1 MVIDGLRKTFNP
13 RGSCAAF
20 WNGGGAPVDAVRYFF
35 FISAWAI
42 NSLTDVVL
50 HSQVAPLHVALY
62 EGQVTG
68 LLGPNGAGKSTTIAM
83 LTGLTPPSGGDAIV
97 AGHSLLGSLA
107 DCRRCLGVCPQQ
119 NVLFPALTCA
129 EHLRI
134 FAVLKGVP
142 SRDVNREI
150 SKKLREVGLEQKGDA
165 RASTLSGGMKRR
177 LQMAM
182 ALIGPSKVVLLDEP
196 TSGLDPRSRRD
207 AWKLIR
213 AAAKGRCVVLT
224 THFLEEAD
232 LLCDRVCVISDGKLR
247 CAGSPPFL
255 KNTLGGKYALTLTF
269 DDDRES
275 TNRVSTAAHANAAL
289 RLVQRYVED
298 AGLSRARG
306 GEATVEL
313 PASAAAAFPALF
325 AALERARAGVPE
337 PAPAA
342 EDSASDNGELN
353 SSLGVRDNPEVPV
366 RLRGYGVSMT
376 TLEEIF
382 LRLAEDDRRREEEET
397 DDATN
402 DVSRGD
408 AAVTIGCMPARRD
421 TAVQDHRRG

>member
-1 MVIDGLRKTFNP
+1 
-13 RGSCAAF
+13 
-20 WNGGGAPVDAVRYFF
+20 
-35 FISAWAI
+35 
-42 NSLTDVVL
+42 
-50 HSQVAPLHVALY
+50 
-62 EGQVTG
+62 
-68 LLGPNGAGKSTTIAM
+68 
-83 LTGLTPPSGGDAIV
+83 
-97 AGHSLLGSLA
+97 
-107 DCRRCLGVCPQQ
+107 
-119 NVLFPALTCA
+119 
-129 EHLRI
+129 
-134 FAVLKGVP
+134 
-142 SRDVNREI
+142 
-150 SKKLREVGLEQKGDA
+150 
-165 RASTLSGGMKRR
+165 MKRR